1 LNLYLRLLKLLL
13 ILPFVRRRG
22 VFEPARITFRVWPT
36 DCDLNVHM
44 NNGRY
49 LTFMDLGRIHLIAQT
64 GVLSRLLLRQR
75 LQPMLAAAEISFV
88 RALGPLQRFVL
99 TTRVLAWDEKYFY
112 IEQRF
117 ERAGTLRAVAIVKAL
132 FIAHGRR
139 LTPAEVLTAVGI
151 NVPAPAMPEMLRHW
165 NRLSA
170 LKKEH
175 VY

>member
-1 LNLYLRLLKLLL
+1 MNLYLRLLKLLL

-49 LTFMDLGRIHLIAQT
+49 LTFMDLGRIQLIAQT
-64 GVLSRLLLRQR
+64 GVLSRVLRQR

-117 ERAGTLRAVAIVKAL
+117 ERAGTLCAVAIVKAL

-139 LTPAEVLTAVGI
+139 LTPAEVLAAVGI
-151 NVPAPAMPEMLRHW
+151 DVPTPAMPEMLRQW

-170 LKKEH
+170 LKKEQAG
-175 VY
+175 